1 MSALYQ
7 LWKFTRPH
15 TIIGSALSVGALY
28 LMATPYP
35 SWQDTLFWLSLF
47 SALSCNIFITG
58 YNQVVD
64 VQLDKINKPSLP
76 LASGKISIPSGKIIV
91 FVSLILSLVSAWL
104 VSGFLF
110 ILIGTV
116 AILGFLYSWKR
127 VFLKQHHTTAALA
140 ITVVRGVLVN
150 VGFYLHFSGI
160 EKSFANIPPEIWL
173 IVVFVS
179 LFSLG
184 IAWFKDI
191 PDVKGDSSARIQTL
205 VVISGI
211 QKTYRFGVYT
221 VALGYVIGAFAPFF
235 VEFYLANS
243 GILTIGHGM
252 LGLAFLSAAFRINP
266 ENPVEIR
273 KFYKIFWVFFFLEYV
288 LFAAAFWF

>member
-7 LWKFTRPH
+7 FWKFTRPH

-28 LMATPYP
+28 LMASPHP
-35 SWQDTLFWLSLF
+35 HWQDTILWLSLF
-47 SALSCNIFITG
+47 SALSCNVFITG

-64 VQLDKINKPSLP
+64 VNLDKINKPALP
-76 LASGKISIPSGKIIV
+76 LASGKLSLTAGKSIV
-91 FVSLILSLVSAWL
+91 LASLILSLVSSFL

-110 ILIGTV
+110 GLIAIV

-150 VGFYLHFSGI
+150 VGFYLHFSGMEI
-160 EKSFANIPPEIWL
+160 DFTGIPPEIWL
-173 IVVFVS
+173 LVVFVS

-191 PDVKGDSSARIQTL
+191 PDVKGDAGAKIQTL
-205 VVISGI
+205 VVINGI
-211 QKTYRFGVYT
+211 QKTYRIGAYT
-221 VALGYVIGAFAPFF
+221 VALGYVVGAFAPMF
-235 VEFYLANS
+235 VDFYLANS
-243 GILTIGHGM
+243 GLLTIGHGM

-266 ENPVEIR
+266 ENPDEIR
-273 KFYKIFWVFFFLEYV
+273 KFYKVFWAFFFLEYV

>member
-7 LWKFTRPH
+7 FWKFTRPH
-15 TIIGSALSVGALY
+15 TVIGSALSVGALY
-28 LMATPYP
+28 LMATPQP
-35 SWQDTLFWLSLF
+35 SWQDTILWISLF
-47 SALSCNIFITG
+47 SALSCNVFITG

-76 LASGKISIPSGKIIV
+76 LASGKISLPAGKIIV
-91 FVSLILSLVSAWL
+91 FVSLILSLVSAWF

-110 ILIGTV
+110 GLIGVV
-116 AILGFLYSWKR
+116 AIFGFLYSWKR

-150 VGFYLHFSGI
+150 VGFYLHFSGMGTD
-160 EKSFANIPPEIWL
+160 FANIPSEIWL
-173 IVVFVS
+173 LVVFVS

-191 PDVKGDSSARIQTL
+191 PDVKGDAGARIQTL
-205 VVISGI
+205 VVINGI
-211 QKTYRFGVYT
+211 QKTYRIGVYT
-221 VALGYVIGAFAPFF
+221 VALGYVVSAFAPMF
-235 VEFYLANS
+235 VQLHLANS
-243 GILTIGHGM
+243 GLLTVGHGM

-266 ENPVEIR
+266 ENPEEIK